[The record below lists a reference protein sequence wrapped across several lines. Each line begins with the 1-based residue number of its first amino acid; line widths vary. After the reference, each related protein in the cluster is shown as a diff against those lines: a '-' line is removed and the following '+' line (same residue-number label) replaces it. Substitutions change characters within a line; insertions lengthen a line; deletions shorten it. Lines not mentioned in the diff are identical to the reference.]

1 MKRKYRLVSIAL
13 LSLGLSFSSCSDY
26 LNVDQYF
33 KARLSLERTFKSK
46 DYTEQWLANVY
57 SKLAVYNETVCG
69 KYNLPFNYSD
79 DWFWGD
85 HNNSY
90 VMFKMGS
97 YDETWH
103 QEGWSLN
110 YQAIR
115 DASIMID
122 NVDIN
127 EELSRT
133 QIKDYKAQAR
143 VLRAWYY
150 WNLLRR
156 WGPIPLIPVH
166 GLDYTEE
173 YDKLELPRISYD
185 ECVDFICSEL
195 ALSVQEL
202 PLVRSDREIAQVTRG
217 AALGLRAK
225 VLLYAASPL
234 FNGNEEMTDLK
245 DNAGKRLIS
254 DTYDERKWALAAAAA
269 KDVMELN
276 QYKIYT
282 APFKAEDEGT
292 PSYPATITPPYNEQY
307 SN

>member
-33 KARLSLERTFKSK
+33 KDRLSLERTFKSK

-143 VLRAWYY
+143 FLRACW
-150 WNLLRR
+150 RR
-156 WGPIPLIPVH
+156 SG
-166 GLDYTEE
+166 
-173 YDKLELPRISYD
+173 
-185 ECVDFICSEL
+185 CC
-195 ALSVQEL
+195 
-202 PLVRSDREIAQVTRG
+202 
-217 AALGLRAK
+217 
-225 VLLYAASPL
+225 
-234 FNGNEEMTDLK
+234 
-245 DNAGKRLIS
+245 AG
-254 DTYDERKWALAAAAA
+254 
-269 KDVMELN
+269 
-276 QYKIYT
+276 
-282 APFKAEDEGT
+282 G
-292 PSYPATITPPYNEQY
+292 
-307 SN
+307 